1 MEVNRLLG
9 DEIVHELMIRS
20 LPVQRTVA
28 ENRATLRAA
37 LRNEKEGEAS
47 SLPVVILSP
56 QEEFYVCNRKLL
68 SLEND
73 IDNFDI
79 TNRVNE
85 NKRITSRLNHV
96 RLRLIRVAV
105 NNDAHLEERKKL
117 LLTRCGQLLSNLES
131 INENLELM
139 ESHNPEIS
147 QDGSLLNG
155 VNEIGGH
162 ILDEQNPLLPEV
174 ILTNNTT
181 LNNRSTRELE
191 AARINMQRTLT
202 ALQNQV
208 NEEIPPLIDFIEEE
222 ADVQPIGNEAVR
234 NQSQRIQEHVNTNP
248 IGNRPLRE
256 TVRFSTDAG
265 LSLLGHNPTRPRSFF
280 SDMGRGEEVHGRTSE
295 NYKDLMNSTRDITSR
310 LRNLAFPSADDAIL
324 VHQNPEE
331 RFPYFDVSRWR
342 IHFDGESS
350 VTNFLEKI
358 EELRLSRG
366 VTKQQLLRSAPE
378 LFTKD
383 ALFWFRTQN
392 FKSWDNLVEKLKKD
406 FLPYDYEFDL
416 WEEIRKRT
424 QGSKERVM
432 TFVVAMENLFNKLG
446 PNKPSEEVR
455 VKTIRRNLL
464 PYIQSQLALEAI
476 DSVSDLVRLSR
487 TVEETA
493 IRTQKF
499 CPPPTNYKQMLE
511 PELAYRKPPGSSAIS
526 VVSTDCGNS
535 TRVPSSRSDPVTES
549 SQNCSQPSTS
559 LICWNCQKSGHRFKK
574 CTQPRKKFCFKCGQA
589 GVIAST
595 CQQCPKNGHRGLC

>member
-139 ESHNPEIS
+139 ESHNPGMS

-222 ADVQPIGNEAVR
+222 ADVQPIGNEAIR

-265 LSLLGHNPTRPRSFF
+265 FSLLGHNPTRPRSFF

-511 PELAYRKPPGSSAIS
+511 PQNLP
-526 VVSTDCGNS
+526 
-535 TRVPSSRSDPVTES
+535 TENHLVA
-549 SQNCSQPSTS
+549 QLFQ
-559 LICWNCQKSGHRFKK
+559 L
-574 CTQPRKKFCFKCGQA
+574 
-589 GVIAST
+589 
-595 CQQCPKNGHRGLC
+595 